1 MIVKRKTSNL
11 IGRALRLALCYVF
24 ALQAFAAALST
35 ASALGYG
42 PASGIASI
50 ICHTSEDGSPPPH
63 TVTPQ
68 PAACAVGAV
77 AATAVALPP
86 PVFIAPQPVVT
97 VLVQHS
103 VVPLL
108 DEPPAIRTGR
118 ARAPPHFA

>member
-50 ICHTSEDGSPPPH
+50 ICHTSEDGSPPP
-63 TVTPQ
+63 
-68 PAACAVGAV
+68 
-77 AATAVALPP
+77 
-86 PVFIAPQPVVT
+86 VFIAPQPVVT